1 MDDEVKRV
9 IETSAVLSSLH
20 LVAQIVLAQCFLQD
34 KPGLLRAYE
43 VVLRKTKYETI
54 ASPNAPLAF
63 EIQTATLEAHKVL
76 FRHAAAILG
85 IEEELAEVESNLG
98 HRS

>member
-20 LVAQIVLAQCFLQD
+20 LVAQIVLAQCFLHD
-34 KPGLLRAYE
+34 KLGLLRAYE
-43 VVLRKTKYETI
+43 TVLRKMKYETV

-63 EIQTATLEAHKVL
+63 EIQTATVQSTKLI
-76 FRHAAAILG
+76 FGHAAAILG
-85 IEEELAEVESNLG
+85 IEEELAELESNLG
-98 HRS
+98 RRS